1 MASLKN
7 TIINDTGY
15 FKLGEEST
23 LYTTS
28 FGDLIIYFYSTFN
41 QNFVTLYF
49 YDNTTYNW
57 FYIVTE

>member
-7 TIINDTGY
+7 TTINDTGY

-23 LYTTS
+23 LYTTP
-28 FGDLIIYFYSTFN
+28 FGDLIMYFYSTFN
-41 QNFVTLYF
+41 QNLVTLYF